1 MNIASLRRRM
11 ADVRETAWARI
22 EQLRGRSR
30 VFDLG
35 FAVVNRDRL
44 IASSVLSAF
53 VAFRLFIFLIPY
65 LYVSVAGLG
74 FYSQTRPGGTEELAR
89 DVGFAGVVAADIA
102 DALQTSDRGRW
113 FALVA
118 GTLALAWASLGVS
131 KSLHSVNQVA
141 WRLPRRRMHTSVTA
155 VVGPP
160 LVVTAFMVTTGVAA
174 AVRERNSG
182 AAVAVTLT
190 TFVVYAALWL
200 AASISL
206 PRAPGSPWRA
216 LLPGAVL
223 VAVGTQVL
231 HVVVVYYFVDRLG
244 RASAVYGGLGVALVV
259 LAWLFLIGQLAVAA
273 AELDAAIWEQQTAK
287 ARPKGSR
294 ARIDSDGRLW
304 LPPDVR
310 GELGLEAGDQ
320 LDVESEDGSVRLT
333 PAREEEP
340 LPPP

>member
-1 MNIASLRRRM
+1 MSIASLRRRM

-53 VAFRLFIFLIPY
+53 VAFRLFVFLIPY
-65 LYVSVAGLG
+65 VYVLVAGLG
-74 FYSQTRPGGTEELAR
+74 FYSESRPGGTEDLAR

-118 GTLALAWASLGVS
+118 GTLALSWASLGVS
-131 KSLHSVNQVA
+131 RSLHSVNQVA
-141 WRLPRRRMHTSVTA
+141 WRLPRRRMPTSVTA
-155 VVGPP
+155 VVGP
-160 LVVTAFMVTTGVAA
+160 LLLVTAFMVTTGVAA
-174 AVRERNSG
+174 AVRERSSG
-182 AAVAVTLT
+182 AAVAVTVA

-200 AASISL
+200 AASITL
-206 PRAPGSPWRA
+206 PRAPGSPWGA

-223 VAVGTQVL
+223 TAVGLQVL

-244 RASAVYGGLGVALVV
+244 RASAVYGALGVALVV
-259 LAWLFLIGQLAVAA
+259 LAWLFLLGQLTVAA
-273 AELDAAIWEQQTAK
+273 AELDAAIWEQRAVR
-287 ARPKGSR
+287 ARAGGSR
-294 ARIDSDGRLW
+294 ARIDPDGRLW
-304 LPPDVR
+304 LPPSVR
-310 GELGLEAGDQ
+310 DELGLEAGDQ
-320 LDVESEDGSVRLT
+320 LDVESEEGSVRLT
-333 PAREEEP
+333 RAREEEP